1 MELRQLIYFEAV
13 ARCGGF
19 TPAADRLRIAQPA
32 VSAQIRNLERELGT
46 KLFERTTRRV
56 TLTHA
61 GELLLTRVRAVL
73 AELDRARADLDQLDA
88 VLRGQ
93 LRIGVTP
100 VLGSLD
106 LPAALAGFHRRYP
119 ELAVTVRTGLIAE
132 LLHVLDAGEVDIVLG
147 PIHDDLA
154 DRYSARRLVDET
166 LVLITP
172 PDQVSTMANADT
184 LAAHRDEPFVC
195 SARRKRPE
203 RHPDPRSGRRGIH
216 PAHPVR
222 SPGPDRNSR
231 AGCRRPR
238 RRDPGA
244 ISRHRRRPTHRHPP
258 SQGRTE
264 APADRN
270 DPGTQPHHPPVHT
283 CLARAPRSRT
293 TRTMIAAFR

>member
-93 LRIGVTP
+93 LRIGATP

-195 SARRKRPE
+195 LPAGSGLNAILIRAAAAEGFTPRIQFEAPDLIGIRGLVAAGLGVAILARSAATADGPPIGIRRLKAAPK
-203 RHPDPRSGRRGIH
+203 
-216 PAHPVR
+216 
-222 SPGPDRNSR
+222 
-231 AGCRRPR
+231 
-238 RRDPGA
+238 
-244 ISRHRRRPTHRHPP
+244 HPP
-258 SQGRTE
+258 IGMIRVRNRTIPPSIRAWQEHLDLELPGR
-264 APADRN
+264 
-270 DPGTQPHHPPVHT
+270 
-283 CLARAPRSRT
+283 
-293 TRTMIAAFR
+293 